1 MDPKQQAIQ
10 QQNPK
15 PARSSTSVDPV
26 VRQKIQAAKT
36 ALGGDLKSVNVSAA
50 ASAHQ
55 RLGALAAKDPNAPYA
70 RLMSRL
76 PPSSAKAYNAVAS
89 KIPSSQLSSNVPIQK
104 FRNTLRALKTAD
116 DAARAAMKAAN
127 EEVQI
132 DESLKDQPP
141 PMLLLKRV
149 GIRIFPDGR
158 RVAMYNNDRLGISF
172 TIPFGTA
179 GATGII
185 PQATSPLI
193 PVPSNEETVMES
205 LDQVAKFAQQDNV
218 TSNAKHFK
226 FADGSRLKVSHG
238 AAKAIHMVHGAL
250 NDENK
255 KKFADMLNTPQG
267 FEKAAHFALSKVN
280 FTIGGK

>member
-1 MDPKQQAIQ
+1 MDQQQPAI

-15 PARSSTSVDPV
+15 PAQSSSSVDPI
-26 VRQKIQAAKT
+26 VRQKIQAAKST
-36 ALGGDLKSVNVSAA
+36 LGGDLKSVNVSAA
-50 ASAHQ
+50 VNAHQ
-55 RLGALAAKDPNAPYA
+55 RLGDLAVQNPNAPMS
-70 RLMSRL
+70 RLLNRL
-76 PPSSAKAYNAVAS
+76 PPSTAKAYTTVTS
-89 KIPSSQLSSNVPIQK
+89 KIPSSQLGPNVPFQK

-116 DAARAAMKAAN
+116 DAAQAAMKAAN
-127 EEVQI
+127 EEVQL

-179 GATGII
+179 GAAKII